1 MTSQETLEKMA
12 ELQQSGRRAVERY
25 ELAMQAF
32 RIACARHDW
41 LLAEKEQQNALS
53 ALAAQMDAIQACYR
67 LQEAA

>member
-41 LLAEKEQQNALS
+41 LLAEKEQQATIT
-53 ALAAQMDAIQACYR
+53 ALASQMDAIQAVFR
-67 LQEAA
+67 LQEVA